1 MKLEQLRE
9 VWQDLCRG
17 TGRAAADAVDRAARA
32 GRSARESAAK
42 AGQSARTG
50 VARAGQSA
58 RENAVKA
65 GQSARTGAAKAG
77 QTARAGAAKAGQAA
91 ENVVAYTRLK
101 RKIADLRGERNAQLR
116 TVGELV
122 YATHR
127 GNPTD
132 SDCLQQ
138 ALGAVDALS
147 DQIAEKERE
156 LAAIRGIAVCGVC
169 GAANPMD
176 HVYCTQC
183 GQPLNR

>member
-9 VWQDLCRG
+9 AWQDLCHS
-17 TGRAAADAVDRAARA
+17 TSKTAADARAR
-32 GRSARESAAK
+32 AAK
-42 AGQSARTG
+42 AGQ
-50 VARAGQSA
+50 V
-58 RENAVKA
+58 
-65 GQSARTGAAKAG
+65 ARTGAAKAG
-77 QTARAGAAKAGQAA
+77 QSAKTGAAKAGQTAKTGAVKAGQTARAGAVRAGQAA

-101 RKIADLRGERNAQLR
+101 IKIADLRAEKNTQLR
-116 TVGELV
+116 KVGELV

-132 SDCLQQ
+132 SETMQQ
-138 ALGAVDALS
+138 ALQAVDELS
-147 DQIAEKERE
+147 DQITQKEQE

-169 GAANPMD
+169 GAANPVG